1 MRWVASLLVVPV
13 LAVGCSLPLSRRVH
27 EVDAGQ
33 PLRRQQGDLQVLP
46 PGPKKGQSPQDVVQ
60 GFLGAQANPDDHH
73 AIAREFLTTAA
84 AATWQDDAEVQVYDP
99 DSLRMRAQGG
109 EGSPTVTVALIV
121 SGQVRGDGSYLAQS
135 AAHVT
140 EQYSATRVR
149 GDWRLS
155 QVPAGLRL
163 TPADRDRSYQAS
175 SVYYLAPKTGES
187 PPHVVPDE
195 VFVPVGPDPALA
207 LVQRLLRPP
216 SQSLAGTVTSALP
229 AGTALR
235 SVAISGSGVVTVD
248 LAAGLAELPP
258 ASRQSLSAQLV
269 WTLRDLGPTFS
280 GLRLLSG
287 GVPLPVPTVGP
298 VQDAGS
304 WNTYDPEGLGPNPPY
319 YFVTARRLRAS
330 VTLPSGPATAG
341 EAGDRGSVPV
351 DSVAVTPDRTQ
362 VALLTGRAPGRV
374 TVRTGPLRGPVYA
387 EGPTV
392 RDLTSPTW
400 GSGQYGLWMLEGGR
414 RVVLL
419 PRGSKA
425 LVAVP
430 VVLQPA
436 GPLQALALSRDGARV
451 ALVIGGVLYVGRVE
465 VVEGRPR
472 VAGLTLVL
480 PGLTRATCVAWS
492 SGTELAVLGQLARPN
507 QVLLVAVDGSS
518 VTTLNSSGLTPV
530 SLAASS
536 AGLVVGSR
544 SALYQ
549 ASGRGFVRVQTGDL
563 PVFPG

>member
-1 MRWVASLLVVPV
+1 MLLVVPL
-13 LAVGCSLPLSRRVH
+13 LAAGCSLPLSRRVH
-27 EVDAGQ
+27 EVDAAQ
-33 PLRRQQGDLQVLP
+33 PQRRQQGDLQVLP
-46 PGPKKGQSPQDVVQ
+46 PGPKTGQSPEDVVQ

-73 AIAREFLTTAA
+73 AIAREFLTAAA

-99 DSLRMRAQGG
+99 DSLRVRAVGA
-109 EGSPTVTVALIV
+109 EGSPQVTVALTV
-121 SGQVRGDGSYLAQS
+121 SGQVRGDGSYLARP
-135 AAHVT
+135 
-140 EQYSATRVR
+140 ATQVAEEYRVARVR

-175 SVYYLAPKTGES
+175 SIYYLAPNAGES
-187 PPHVVPDE
+187 PLHVVPDE
-195 VFVPVGPDPALA
+195 VFVPVGPDPARA

-216 SQSLAGTVTSALP
+216 SRALAGTVTSALP

-235 SVAISGSGVVTVD
+235 SVDLNGSGVVTVD
-248 LAAGLAELPP
+248 LGAGLEQLP
-258 ASRQSLSAQLV
+258 AARRQSLSAQLV

-287 GVPLPVPTVGP
+287 GVPLPVPTVGA

-304 WNTYDPEGLGPNPPY
+304 WNSYDPEGLGPNPPY

-330 VTLPSGPATAG
+330 VALTSGPATAG

-351 DSVAVTPDRTQ
+351 DAVAVTPDRTQ
-362 VALLTGRAPGRV
+362 VALLAGRAPEPV
-374 TVRTGPLRGPVYA
+374 TVRTGPLRGPAYQ
-387 EGPTV
+387 EGATAPG
-392 RDLTSPTW
+392 LSSPTW

-414 RVVLL
+414 RVVLM
-419 PRGSKA
+419 PRGSKT
-425 LVAVP
+425 LLAVP
-430 VVLQPA
+430 VVPQPA
-436 GPLQALALSRDGARV
+436 GPLQALALSRDGARA
-451 ALVIGGVLYVGRVE
+451 ALVVGGLLYVGRVE
-465 VVEGRPR
+465 VAGGRPR

-480 PGLTRATCVAWS
+480 PGLTRATRVAWS
-492 SGTELAVLGQLARPN
+492 SGTELAVLGYLTRPN
-507 QVLLVAVDGSS
+507 QVLQVAVDGSS

-536 AGLVVGSR
+536 AGLVVGSGT
-544 SALYQ
+544 ALYQ
-549 ASGRGFVRVQTGDL
+549 ASGRGFVRVQAGGL